1 MEKTKNEWNEIYHNF
16 LKGLSNEDLKNE
28 LNALNNS
35 YLLDSS
41 EKREKKMLIYKL
53 LGNDFSVLSKKN
65 NIIDKIQLTVNNI
78 LKKSND

>member
-53 LGNDFSVLSKKN
+53 LGNNFSILNKKN
-65 NIIDKIQLTVNNI
+65 NIIDKIQLAVNSI